1 MPNKSLDQSEIE
13 DFCQNYGF
21 YGYMEISV
29 KKDIMAKETIE
40 YIISK
45 IENKREK
52 KFKLKKEVQKVF
64 EKEKKLSNDEDELS
78 NNSSFRHCCILL

>member
-45 IENKREK
+45 IVNKREK

-64 EKEKKLSNDEDELS
+64 EKEKKLYNDEDELS

>member
-40 YIISK
+40 YIINK
-45 IENKREK
+45 IVNKREK
-52 KFKLKKEVQKVF
+52 KFKLKKEVQRVF
-64 EKEKKLSNDEDELS
+64 EKEKKLSDEDESS
-78 NNSSFRHCCILL
+78 NYSSFRSCCSVL